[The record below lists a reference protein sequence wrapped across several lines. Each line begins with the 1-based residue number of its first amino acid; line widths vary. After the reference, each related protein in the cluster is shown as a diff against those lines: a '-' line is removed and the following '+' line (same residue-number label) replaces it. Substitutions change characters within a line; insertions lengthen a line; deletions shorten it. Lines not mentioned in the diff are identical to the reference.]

1 MWEVG
6 DSRNKIVVIS
16 DIHLGI
22 NDAYSEIN
30 DNVPVLIE
38 FLKRLQVTT
47 DVSEL
52 VIAGDFLD
60 EWFLP
65 VYFESYTDSTAF
77 YQACVDNNQDIIEE
91 FNNVELIS
99 LCYRKSDMLL
109 EASVLEEAI
118 PGIVHVSDARGVGV
132 LSANMKSLEQVL

>member
-1 MWEVG
+1 MKTKIDVAQVEKMSKRMLRVFLSCTSVALSLAVLAGCGGKNDPKPLWEIG
-6 DSRNKIVVIS
+6 ETRNKVVVIS

-38 FLKRLQVTT
+38 FLQRLQVTT

-65 VYFESYTDSTAF
+65 VYFENTGCTLYETSE
-77 YQACVDNNQDIIEE
+77 VW
-91 FNNVELIS
+91 
-99 LCYRKSDMLL
+99 
-109 EASVLEEAI
+109 
-118 PGIVHVSDARGVGV
+118 
-132 LSANMKSLEQVL
+132 